1 MQKVNFSIKQIE
13 CFYKVAMNKSLKI
26 TSTQLFI
33 SPPAVWKHIK
43 NLELQCGED
52 LFIKTGIK
60 LELSDFGRLL
70 LLEAKKFLAETRN
83 LENCIS
89 SLSQK
94 SLEPIRL
101 TLLNSFQN
109 FIFNLIQPFIE
120 NYPNIPFE
128 LSNERWPDC
137 NNIIEEKNF
146 DFVITADPPSI
157 NSEYKYKYLGTVD
170 YGLFCSSKHIL
181 KDELINNIAN
191 LENEIFVTT
200 RSTSLP
206 QKKQN
211 KLIQSWGVKKKPI
224 YVDSFLAIRE
234 AVLAN
239 MGIGLIAMSMAKED
253 IIAKKLYEIPL
264 SLNLIKSSLDKK
276 TNTILIFLTPKPIPK
291 LAPAIFI

>member
-1 MQKVNFSIKQIE
+1 MQKINFSIKQIE
-13 CFYKVAMNKSLKI
+13 CFYKVAMTKSLKMA
-26 TSTQLFI
+26 SNQLFI

-60 LELSDFGRLL
+60 LELSDFGRLF
-70 LLEAKKFLAETRN
+70 LLEAKKFLAETRSLN
-83 LENCIS
+83 NCIS

-101 TLLNSFQN
+101 TFLNSFQN

-120 NYPNIPFE
+120 NHPNIPFD
-128 LSNERWPDC
+128 LSAERWADC
-137 NNIIEEKNF
+137 NTIIEEKNF
-146 DFVITADPPSI
+146 DFVIMADPPSI
-157 NSEYKYKYLGTVD
+157 KSEYKYKYLGTLD

-181 KDELINNIAN
+181 RDDLINNIAS
-191 LENEIFVTT
+191 LENETFVTT

-211 KLIQSWGVKKKPI
+211 KLIQNWGVKTKAI
-224 YVDSFLAIRE
+224 YVDSFIAIRD

-239 MGIGLIAMSMAKED
+239 MGIGLITMYMAQED

-264 SLNLIKSSLDKK
+264 DLGDLKSEIYLIYRSFEFHKNSHEIFYNYFNLN
-276 TNTILIFLTPKPIPK
+276 N
-291 LAPAIFI
+291 

>member
-1 MQKVNFSIKQIE
+1 MT
-13 CFYKVAMNKSLKI
+13 KSLKMA
-26 TSTQLFI
+26 SNQLFI

-70 LLEAKKFLAETRN
+70 LLEAKKFLTETHSLN
-83 LENCIS
+83 NCIS
-89 SLSQK
+89 SLSKK
-94 SLEPIRL
+94 SFEPIRIAF
-101 TLLNSFQN
+101 LNSFQN
-109 FIFNLIQPFIE
+109 IIFNLIQPFIE
-120 NYPNIPFE
+120 NNPSIPFE
-128 LSNERWPDC
+128 LSNERWADC
-137 NNIIEEKNF
+137 NNILEEKNF

-157 NSEYKYKYLGTVD
+157 KSEYKYKYLGTVD

-191 LENEIFVTT
+191 LENETFVTT

-211 KLIQSWGVKKKPI
+211 KLIQSWRVKKKPI

-239 MGIGLIAMSMAKED
+239 MGIGLITTFMAEED
-253 IIAKKLYEIPL
+253 VIAKKLYEIPL
-264 SLNLIKSSLDKK
+264 DLGDLKSE
-276 TNTILIFLTPKPIPK
+276 IFLIYTSLEFQKNSHE
-291 LAPAIFI
+291 IFYNYFNLNN